1 MFKIRTYNN
10 ISVAGLERLP
20 REKYEVASEIQ
31 HPDAIILRS
40 HKLHGEPLPD
50 TVKAIGRAGAG
61 VNNIPVAECTHRGIV
76 VFNTPGANAN
86 AVKELVLAGMLLAC
100 RSICQA
106 WEYVRG
112 LNGSD
117 EEIHREIEA
126 SKKRFQGFELGGK
139 MLGVVGLGAI
149 GVRVANKALALG
161 MNVSGYDPYLTV
173 ERAWQLSASVI
184 QASSLEELLAICD
197 FVTLHMPLTEQTQRC
212 INAERL
218 QRMKKGAVLLNFSRG
233 ELVDNQAVLEA
244 LDTGR
249 LHAYVT
255 DFPAAVFR
263 YHPKVIALPH
273 IGASTREAEENCAIM
288 VAEQIRDFLEN
299 GNIRHSV
306 NFPEV
311 VLPRAPGTT
320 RVAIPHAN
328 VPAMV
333 SKISACLGEAGINIQ
348 ELLNKSK
355 GEVAYSLID
364 AEGPVQREILDRIKA
379 IPGVLSARVV
389 E

>member
-1 MFKIRTYNN
+1 MSGATVNPMFKIRTYNN

-126 SKKRFQGFELGGK
+126 SKKRF
-139 MLGVVGLGAI
+139 
-149 GVRVANKALALG
+149 
-161 MNVSGYDPYLTV
+161 
-173 ERAWQLSASVI
+173 
-184 QASSLEELLAICD
+184 
-197 FVTLHMPLTEQTQRC
+197 
-212 INAERL
+212 
-218 QRMKKGAVLLNFSRG
+218 
-233 ELVDNQAVLEA
+233 
-244 LDTGR
+244 
-249 LHAYVT
+249 
-255 DFPAAVFR
+255 
-263 YHPKVIALPH
+263 
-273 IGASTREAEENCAIM
+273 
-288 VAEQIRDFLEN
+288 
-299 GNIRHSV
+299 
-306 NFPEV
+306 
-311 VLPRAPGTT
+311 
-320 RVAIPHAN
+320 
-328 VPAMV
+328 
-333 SKISACLGEAGINIQ
+333 
-348 ELLNKSK
+348 
-355 GEVAYSLID
+355 
-364 AEGPVQREILDRIKA
+364 
-379 IPGVLSARVV
+379 
-389 E
+389 